1 MHSEAK
7 QTEASECG
15 AEKGLSQDRERPWG
29 GSGAE
34 KLRAPGRASAKHFFL
49 NWARQNLSQKGKK
62 NLRNWRGNTSFK
74 NYYYLFSLYQVAY
87 RILVLWPGIERR
99 SLAVNAYS
107 PNHWT
112 TREFRN
118 FFILVSQWKQHLF
131 RRWKEIMCIF
141 FIQVW
146 SPWLRCILGMV
157 TRIFP
162 DKMLAMTLYP
172 YLITYLCLCYHI
184 FIRF

>member
-1 MHSEAK
+1 MGRINWPAV
-7 QTEASECG
+7 
-15 AEKGLSQDRERPWG
+15 GLRDFLHTW
-29 GSGAE
+29 
-34 KLRAPGRASAKHFFL
+34 FFK
-49 NWARQNLSQKGKK
+49 RQESFFFFFWPCHLS
-62 NLRNWRGNTSFK
+62 
-74 NYYYLFSLYQVAY
+74 Y

-146 SPWLRCILGMV
+146 SPWLSCILGMV